1 MAETIQNKIT
11 LNNFFEQIVEINK
24 ISQQALKR
32 ANQGVS
38 ISEKNKLD
46 LEKLI
51 QTLGINI
58 GDKFETVN
66 KEDDLEDTE
75 LRDSFNI
82 LRANFDKLFA
92 SFTLLEQSVN
102 ALTNSYVSD
111 QQRKKK
117 LNDQTQ
123 RKLAATED
131 KLQKDPRTFF
141 GTKDATAAG
150 RASDDQKGALDK
162 VRKSLK
168 QFFAGVGLS
177 AAGLALSS
185 LTGSPGGPGP
195 TGDVT
200 DVTAD
205 TPEERA
211 LLSTIRKAEGTAGA
225 GGYGKIFGGAVIP
238 ELEKGELTIEEA
250 AKMSETR
257 KLPTRLGGRSVPYGM
272 YEGKISG
279 ATGGYQFMPDTMRA
293 AARAAGISLDTKLT
307 PEVQDQLSLS
317 NIRLSGVDPTKPA
330 TMETLKKLDQQWT
343 GLGSTQTGAGFV
355 TNYKRYQE
363 FLKKE
368 KEKEKQEAAK
378 ALEALNKLTQ
388 PQNIPG
394 VNPVTPVNPL
404 TLPITPYLG
413 VGVDPVTP
421 FNPFTLPITPYRDSQ
436 SKKDDGL
443 QLAAKS
449 SSIVL
454 PPIVAQQQRG
464 ATTPRSPAR
473 ETDVIPIGPS
483 GSTVAA
489 VSALEN
495 RLTNQLQVS
504 GLA

>member
-1 MAETIQNKIT
+1 LKEKTRNANNQTMAETIQNKIT
-11 LNNFFEQIVEINK
+11 LSNFFEQIVEINK
-24 ISQQALKR
+24 VSQQALKR

-38 ISEKNKLD
+38 ISEKNRLD

-51 QTLGINI
+51 QTLEINI

-66 KEDDLEDTE
+66 KEDDSEDTE

-168 QFFAGVGLS
+168 QFFAGIGLS

-211 LLSTIRKAEGTAGA
+211 LLSTISKAEGTAGP
-225 GGYGKIFGGAVIP
+225 GGYGKIFGGAVVP

-250 AKMSETR
+250 AKMSETG
-257 KLPTRLGGRSVPYGM
+257 KLPTRLGGKSVPYGT
-272 YEGKISG
+272 YEGEISG
-279 ATGGYQFMPDTMRA
+279 ATGRYQFMPNTMRA

-307 PEVQDQLSLS
+307 PEVQDQLGLS

-330 TMETLKKLDQQWT
+330 TMETLKKLDQQWR
-343 GLGSTQTGAGFV
+343 GLGSTQTGAGLE

-363 FLKKE
+363 FLKRE
-368 KEKEKQEAAK
+368 KKKQEAAK
-378 ALEALNKLTQ
+378 ALEDLNKLTQ

-394 VNPVTPVNPL
+394 VDPVTPVNPL
-404 TLPITPYLG
+404 
-413 VGVDPVTP
+413 
-421 FNPFTLPITPYRDSQ
+421 TLPITPYRDSQ

-449 SSIVL
+449 SIVEL
-454 PPIVAQQQRG
+454 PPTFVNAQQQRG

-473 ETDVIPIGPS
+473 ETDAIPIGAS
-483 GSTVAA
+483 DSTVAA